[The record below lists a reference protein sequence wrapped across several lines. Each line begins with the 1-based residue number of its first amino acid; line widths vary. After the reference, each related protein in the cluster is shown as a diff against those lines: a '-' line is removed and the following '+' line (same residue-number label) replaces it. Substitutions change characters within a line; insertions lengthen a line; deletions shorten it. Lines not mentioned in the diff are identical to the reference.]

1 MVARTVETMAGRP
14 QRETCEVIVRA
25 AILTG
30 LLLLPPTYAAAQAAA
45 PPPPPPRQEGTA
57 EFAFV
62 GTSGNASTSAFS
74 LSGEHVVR
82 PPKWMIRNKAL
93 FIRNSSE
100 GDLTAESF
108 LYMLRGERAINARL
122 SGFGEYAYFRDRF
135 AGVDSRNSVAGGL
148 MIKLVS
154 TAAHA
159 LSVDGSLGYLN
170 EQRLAGDD
178 VSSATYGF
186 GSLYKWTI
194 SPTATLD
201 EEARFV
207 GTFDIAEDWRF
218 VNAVSVTAKLT
229 QVLSLKVS
237 NLVRYSNF
245 PPVGFKSTDTT
256 TSVALVAK
264 FSRQ

>member
-1 MVARTVETMAGRP
+1 
-14 QRETCEVIVRA
+14 VRA
-25 AILTG
+25 TFLTL

-45 PPPPPPRQEGTA
+45 PPPPPPKQEGTA

-62 GTSGNASTSAFS
+62 GTSGNATTSAFS
-74 LSGEHVVR
+74 LSGEHIVR
-82 PPKWMIRNKAL
+82 PPKWTIKNRAL
-93 FIRNSSE
+93 FIRNSAE
-100 GDLTAESF
+100 EVLTAESF
-108 LYMLRGERAINARL
+108 LYAFRAERAINARL
-122 SGFGEYAYFRDRF
+122 SGFGEYAYFRDEF
-135 AGVDSRNSVAGGL
+135 AGVDHRNSVAGGL
-148 MIKLVS
+148 AIKLVN

-159 LSVDGSLGYLN
+159 LSADVSLGYLN

-178 VSSATYGF
+178 VSSPTYGF
-186 GSLYKWTI
+186 GALYKWTI

-201 EEARFV
+201 DEARFT
-207 GTFDIAEDWRF
+207 GTFDIGEDWRF

-237 NLVRYSNF
+237 NLVRYANF
-245 PPVGFKSTDTT
+245 PPIGFKSTDTT